1 MKGRHLLIGLGAGA
15 GLMYLLDPDRGR
27 RRRAQIRDEATHLM
41 NAADKAIGKVSRD
54 LNNRFTGLEA
64 EVKSL
69 FTSEPASD
77 EVVVARVRTALGR
90 LVSHPHAI
98 TVECEEGKVTLSG
111 AVLEHEL
118 DRLLGGVLAVNGVTE
133 VEERLEAHEIA
144 GGISDLQGG
153 RERLGHRFELLQE
166 NWSPAPRL
174 LAGVAGGAMALYG
187 ARRRDAIGH
196 TLELIGLGLFA
207 RGLTNLE
214 IKDLIGVSG
223 GHGIGI
229 HKAVNINAPVEK
241 VYEVWNRHEDFPH
254 FMSRVLDVK
263 NLGDGRYH
271 WKVAGPA
278 GIPVEWEA
286 SITKQVPNQM
296 LAWESVAGS
305 TIEQKGV
312 VRFLP
317 NGNGGTRVEV
327 KMSYLPPA
335 GAAGHAVA
343 KLFGVDP
350 KSEMTADLLRM
361 KSFIETGHQPHD
373 AAERKA
379 QKAHAH

>member
-1 MKGRHLLIGLGAGA
+1 VQS
-15 GLMYLLDPDRGR
+15 
-27 RRRAQIRDEATHLM
+27 QI
-41 NAADKAIGKVSRD
+41 
-54 LNNRFTGLEA
+54 
-64 EVKSL
+64 
-69 FTSEPASD
+69 
-77 EVVVARVRTALGR
+77 
-90 LVSHPHAI
+90 
-98 TVECEEGKVTLSG
+98 
-111 AVLEHEL
+111 VL
-118 DRLLGGVLAVNGVTE
+118 
-133 VEERLEAHEIA
+133 
-144 GGISDLQGG
+144 Q
-153 RERLGHRFELLQE
+153 Q
-166 NWSPAPRL
+166 
-174 LAGVAGGAMALYG
+174 
-187 ARRRDAIGH
+187 
-196 TLELIGLGLFA
+196 
-207 RGLTNLE
+207 
-214 IKDLIGVSG
+214 
-223 GHGIGI
+223 HG
-229 HKAVNINAPVEK
+229 
-241 VYEVWNRHEDFPH
+241 
-254 FMSRVLDVK
+254 DVK
-263 NLGDGRYH
+263 NLGVGRYH

-286 SITKQVPNQM
+286 SITKQAPNQM

-312 VRFLP
+312 VRVLP